1 MEEVQQRKYVEYD
14 DIRSNVGVELVPL
27 LKEKPT
33 GKPRKDPETGY
44 MMSHSLGCTDVTKAK
59 DPKRSELPAY
69 PRRSPFEEKKSYYG
83 ELAQQIHSKS
93 EQNLIK
99 QGYEAEQQRAHFAH
113 WDTYWGRPGNGAP
126 KPQGPQKENLM
137 KILHYPTS
145 KSPTNVELITL
156 ERLPI
161 KP

>member
-1 MEEVQQRKYVEYD
+1 M
-14 DIRSNVGVELVPL
+14 ELVPL
-27 LKEKPT
+27 LKNKQT
-33 GKPRKDPETGY
+33 GNPRKDPATGY
-44 MMSHSLGCTDVTKAK
+44 MLNHSLTSTDVTKSQ

-69 PRRSPFEEKKSYYG
+69 PRMSPTDEKKYYYG
-83 ELAQQIHSKS
+83 ELASQVAQKGQI
-93 EQNLIK
+93 Q
-99 QGYEAEQQRAHFAH
+99 EAKHRMEEEQQMRHFQH
-113 WDTYWGRPGNGAP
+113 WDTYWGRPGYGAP